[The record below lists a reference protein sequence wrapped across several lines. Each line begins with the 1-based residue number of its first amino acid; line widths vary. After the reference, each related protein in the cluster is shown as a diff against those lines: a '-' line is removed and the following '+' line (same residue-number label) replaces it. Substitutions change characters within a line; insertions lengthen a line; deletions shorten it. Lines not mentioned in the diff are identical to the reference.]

1 LSIIYSQLFDRESVR
16 SVAEVLLTG
25 LQHGTCPLGMVGAI
39 GILLTLQTYAD
50 VLRILQTV
58 LADDVGIFA
67 NTLEVT

>member
-1 LSIIYSQLFDRESVR
+1 MAV
-16 SVAEVLLTG
+16 VLLAG
-25 LQHGTCPLGMVGAI
+25 LQYGTCPLRMVGAV
-39 GILLTLQTYAD
+39 GILLALQTYAD